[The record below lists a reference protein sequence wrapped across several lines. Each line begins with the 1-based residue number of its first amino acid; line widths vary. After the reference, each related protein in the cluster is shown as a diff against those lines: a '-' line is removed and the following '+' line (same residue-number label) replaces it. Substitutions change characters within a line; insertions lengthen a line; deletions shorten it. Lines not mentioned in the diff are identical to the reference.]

1 MPDLCLTPDCTMA
14 QCRDLE
20 THHHEKLLEICI
32 NTLEKMLKG
41 ELDVD
46 LPEDVRAVSV
56 VGGAGAWSG
65 AVGSAKRD
73 TAPFAGW
80 SADEIG

>member
-41 ELDVD
+41 ELDAD
-46 LPEDVRAVSV
+46 LPDDVRAVSV

-65 AVGSAKRD
+65 RWLCKAD
-73 TAPFAGW
+73 TTAFAAW